1 MNRFDRVSAILVML
15 QTKKWVTANEI
26 SERFEVSK
34 RTIYRDIQTL
44 QEAGIPLGAE
54 AGKGYFIVDGFHLPP
69 VMFTPDEAGSL
80 LLAGKLIEKM
90 ADQSIDQGFKSALE
104 KIRAILPEKEKFY
117 LQKLDDGIEVF
128 FNSNLNSSDTIR
140 NIIPEIQ
147 GALANKLV
155 VNIDYHSLHKNETTE
170 NRSIEPIVLCFY
182 SMNWHLIAYC
192 RLREEFRDF
201 RIDRIKKI
209 SITNENCPMREIQNA
224 IQFFSRLEKEGNIKE
239 VVLKID
245 KKTSTHLSTTKY
257 YYGFISE
264 VEYDDYIEMHLIS
277 NDLDYTAKW
286 LLTFPEGIEIA
297 APEELR
303 VKFINLIKSLKK
315 RFL

>member
-1 MNRFDRVSAILVML
+1 ML
-15 QTKKWVTANEI
+15 QTKNWVTANEI

-44 QEAGIPLGAE
+44 QEAGIPIGAE

-80 LLAGKLIEKM
+80 LLAEKLIEKM
-90 ADQSIDQGFKSALE
+90 ADQSIGQGFKSALE

-117 LQKLDDGIEVF
+117 LQNLDDGIEVF
-128 FNSNLNSSDTIR
+128 FNSNLSSSNAVR

-147 GALANKLV
+147 RALANKQV
-155 VNIDYHSLHKNETTE
+155 IQIDYHSLHKNETVD
-170 NRSIEPIVLCFY
+170 NRLVEPIVLCFY

-209 SITNENCPMREIQNA
+209 SITNEKCPKREIQNA
-224 IQFFSRLEKEGNIKE
+224 MQFFSRLEKEENLKE
-239 VVLKID
+239 VILKID
-245 KKTSTHLSTTKY
+245 KKTSAFLSNTKY

-264 VEYDDYIEMHLIS
+264 VEHDGYIEMHLIS

-286 LLTFPEGIEIA
+286 LLTFPEGVEIF

-303 VKFINLIKSLKK
+303 VKFINLIKSLKN